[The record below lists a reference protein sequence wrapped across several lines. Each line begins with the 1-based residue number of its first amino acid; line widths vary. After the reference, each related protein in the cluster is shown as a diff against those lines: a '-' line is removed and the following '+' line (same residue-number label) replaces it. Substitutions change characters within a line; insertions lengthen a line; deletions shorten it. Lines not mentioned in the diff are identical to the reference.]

1 MGRIARRDFLKYASA
16 AGAVARVAAATG
28 NPSRGDVAQ
37 INSPRVRISAA
48 DYALVADYPI
58 RPQRHSN
65 VRMTDRFWK
74 PRIVR
79 NAEVTI
85 PFEMQKLAE
94 MERGFSFNVL
104 EAAILSLATHPDARL
119 QAEVDR
125 QVLRLQQSQRTGNSS
140 FEVAA
145 THFTT
150 TGRRVLLDRAI
161 EGAETLYND
170 FKVRHPPF
178 SGGERPPRP
187 AEAFPGRATQEH
199 ARRTIGLAPPPVSS

>member
-1 MGRIARRDFLKYASA
+1 MRRIARRDFLRYASA
-16 AGAVARVAAATG
+16 AAAVARVAPATAH
-28 NPSRGDVAQ
+28 PSREGGTQ
-37 INSPRVRISAA
+37 IGSADVRISAA
-48 DYALVADYPI
+48 NYSPVPDYPI
-58 RPQRHSN
+58 RPQRHSS
-65 VRMTDRFWK
+65 VRMTDQFWR

-85 PFEMQKLAE
+85 PFEMKKLAE

-104 EAAILSLATHPDARL
+104 EAAILSLAMHPDARL
-119 QAEVDR
+119 QAEVDA
-125 QVLRLQQSQRTGNSS
+125 QVLRLQESPRAGS

-170 FKVRHPPF
+170 FRVRNPPF
-178 SGGERPPRP
+178 SGGRARCYQLCAAVPR
-187 AEAFPGRATQEH
+187 H
-199 ARRTIGLAPPPVSS
+199 ARQAPP